1 MRPIYIATEDEVS
14 EAVAERLVGQANRGL
29 VVEVRMRRGGND
41 YLKRKMLELAKLART
56 FPVLL
61 LTDLDRLAC
70 PSALIDRWRGKLPI
84 PEGLVFRIAVR
95 EVEAWLLAD
104 HRGFAELSG
113 VPIRR
118 LPDDP
123 EMLLDPKEALLALVR
138 RYGARRIKGTIL
150 PDRSSEAPVGTG
162 YNAALAAFAR
172 DVWDP
177 LRAVERSPSLA
188 RALQRLIEL

>member
-41 YLKRKMLELAKLART
+41 YLKRKMPELATLART
-56 FPVLL
+56 FPVFL
-61 LTDLDRLAC
+61 LTDLDRLEC
-70 PSALIDRWRGKLPI
+70 PSALINRWRGTLPI
-84 PEGLVFRIAVR
+84 PDGLVFRVAVR

-104 HRGFAELSG
+104 HRGFAELSS

-118 LPDDP
+118 LPGDP
-123 EMLLDPKEALLALVR
+123 ETLLDPKEALLALVR
-138 RYGARRIKGTIL
+138 RYGGRRIKGRIL
-150 PDRSSEAPVGTG
+150 PDRGSMASVGPG
-162 YNAALAAFAR
+162 YTAALAAFAR

-177 LRAVERSPSLA
+177 LQAAERSPSLA